1 MEQIPSIPN
10 NNNNTSPLTIKLYF
24 DQIIHHIRNY
34 TEQEE
39 EEEKKKKLLEIN
51 NEIKDFSVYRDPGN
65 NSIFNLATQ
74 DGNNILLECC
84 IYQIKSLCLE
94 IVKNYG
100 NIFDLGHSNN
110 QGETVLIY
118 SIKNNWFFYAAFL
131 IGYCRESPFKTIEEL
146 NIEKIDNQRK
156 NALDYLFEKEKVIQ
170 SHITKFKLKPDGEM
184 KQMFLLAGFLR
195 YFLYKFPHD
204 SVTKDYI
211 NKICQDLPF
220 YKPLLEPYFINSP
233 YIKFTKQFCK
243 PPIETSANL
252 FQEAVPI
259 TRDLRNNNNL
269 TSVAQPYIPIL
280 HLPDNFDENDSD
292 DERISLNPKSMTL
305 PQPLAEYDPLN
316 PGQIITYPRP
326 FFQSES
332 SPRKR
337 SLDEDEDDEEPKKK
351 KNKENQNSSFST
363 EFGGNKRK
371 KYNKKL
377 SAKKSK
383 KSKKKN
389 IINKKST
396 YKKYRNKK
404 SNKKFNK

>member
-1 MEQIPSIPN
+1 
-10 NNNNTSPLTIKLYF
+10 
-24 DQIIHHIRNY
+24 
-34 TEQEE
+34 
-39 EEEKKKKLLEIN
+39 
-51 NEIKDFSVYRDPGN
+51 VYRDPDN

-84 IYQIKSLCLE
+84 IYKINSLCLE

-118 SIKNNWFFYAAFL
+118 SIKNNWFFYTAFL
-131 IGYCRESPFKTIEEL
+131 IGYCRESPFKTINEL
-146 NIEKIDNQRK
+146 NIEKIDNQGK
-156 NALDYLFEKEKVIQ
+156 NALDYLFEKEKFIQ
-170 SHITKFKLKPDGEM
+170 SHITRFKLKPDGEM

-195 YFLYKFPHD
+195 YFLYNFPHD

-243 PPIETSANL
+243 PPVETSANL

-292 DERISLNPKSMTL
+292 DERISLNPKNMSL
-305 PQPLAEYDPLN
+305 PPPLAQYDPLN
-316 PGQIITYPRP
+316 PGQIITYPP
-326 FFQSES
+326 
-332 SPRKR
+332 PRKR
-337 SLDEDEDDEEPKKK
+337 SLEDDDDEHDDDDDDDEEPKSK
-351 KNKENQNSSFST
+351 KNKVNESSSFSP

-371 KYNKKL
+371 KSNKKY
-377 SAKKSK
+377 KNNKS
-383 KSKKKN
+383 
-389 IINKKST
+389 NKKYTNKKYRNKKYRNNKSNKKYT
-396 YKKYRNKK
+396 NKKYRNKK